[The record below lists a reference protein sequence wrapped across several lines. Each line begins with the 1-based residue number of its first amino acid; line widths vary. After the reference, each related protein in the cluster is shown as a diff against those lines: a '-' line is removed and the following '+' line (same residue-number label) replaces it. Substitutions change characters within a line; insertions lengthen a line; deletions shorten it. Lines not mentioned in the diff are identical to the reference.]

1 MGMESKQKILIIV
14 TKAEVGGA
22 QMSVLN
28 LSKQLKKRGKEVI
41 VGFGEGDFL
50 KKELE
55 KEGIRTQRFKW
66 LKRTHN
72 PLANWLFVRE
82 VLHFLNSYHFDVVHI
97 NSSNAL
103 FAAKSSKK
111 SRNKPKTVFT
121 FRGMSMLDPNY
132 RDNPIKKF
140 LYKKLFQIL
149 LQYVDASVFVSRHNL
164 DLAEKEGLVK
174 KGQGYLIYN
183 GLNRGDLDL
192 LDLFQARQELL
203 STLGREGLVALG
215 GRQKQEEKNV
225 DDVFLIGSI
234 GRLHYQKNYE
244 FLINV
249 FPEILKIKPNAYAII
264 IGDGSK
270 RSEYEKMISDKGLQD
285 RIILAGSIL
294 NASKYLKAF
303 DLFVLSSR
311 YEGLSITLIETLFA
325 GVPVLASRVGGA
337 EEMFS
342 GEQLFELNN
351 KKEFLQ
357 NFQKLAT
364 DEQARRKASE
374 VNKKNADRF
383 MIKNTVEGYLELYK
397 NR

>member
-1 MGMESKQKILIIV
+1 MNMESKQKILIIV

-28 LSKQLKKRGKEVI
+28 LSKQLKKRGKEVT

-82 VLHFLNSYHFDVVHI
+82 VLHFLNNHPFDVVHI

-140 LYKKLFQIL
+140 LYKKLFQTL
-149 LQYVDASVFVSRHNL
+149 LRYVDASVFVSRHNL
-164 DLAEKEGLVK
+164 NLAEKEGLVK

-183 GLNRGDLDL
+183 GLDPENLEFL
-192 LDLFQARQELL
+192 NSFQARRKLL
-203 STLGREGLVALG
+203 SPSKGDGFVALG
-215 GRQKQEEKNV
+215 GRQREKRESMDNT
-225 DDVFLIGSI
+225 FLIGSI

-244 FLINV
+244 FLINI
-249 FPEILKIKPNAYAII
+249 FPEILKIKPNARAVI
-264 IGDGSK
+264 IGDGPE
-270 RSEYEKMISDKGLQD
+270 RSGYEKMISDKGLQGK
-285 RIILAGSIL
+285 IILAGSIP
-294 NASKYLKAF
+294 NASQYLKAF
-303 DLFVLSSR
+303 DLFILPSR
-311 YEGLSITLIETLFA
+311 YEGLSVTLIEALFA
-325 GVPVLASRVGGA
+325 GVPVLASQVGGA

-374 VNKKNADRF
+374 ANKKNADRF
-383 MIKNTVEGYLELYK
+383 TIKNTVEGYLQLYK